1 VRVWVATVIRRTT
14 RQCPLTTKIAATL
27 LGAQALLIEAMLVM
41 FVTTAEMA
49 MLGGAIMVGIMF
61 TVCTLVLYGLAVW
74 RLLAGALGGR
84 VFCTI
89 VSAGAFVLWLPQAG
103 WTPKLTA
110 VIALVAIVVSWL
122 PRTSA
127 QSSVGLRSVTTP
139 R

>member
-1 VRVWVATVIRRTT
+1 MIRLST
-14 RQCPLTTKIAATL
+14 REYPLTTTIAATL
-27 LGAQALLIEAMLVM
+27 LVAQALLIEAMLVM
-41 FVTTAEMA
+41 FITTAETS
-49 MLGGAIMVGIMF
+49 MLGGAIMVGVMF

-74 RLLAGALGGR
+74 RLLAGTLGGR

-103 WTPKLTA
+103 WTPKLIA
-110 VIALVAIVVSWL
+110 VLALVAIVVSWL

-127 QSSVGLRSVTTP
+127 QSSVRLRAARTP